1 MLTGFKK
8 RLAAGLLAMLAC
20 FSVVVPAYAAVG
32 DGFDLTPD
40 TASADQWS
48 FSVSSVANTV
58 AEVLANSKGIPLDM
72 KAVFW
77 CYANEAVGPTGEKSL
92 DYMIDL
98 VGRLNVAFN
107 GTKEESFLLTAL
119 KNSQAQGRQTFAMA
133 FFNQDYLEFELVKH
147 PSSGLLR
154 IREKNSGRWVVNS
167 AGEYPYCEG
176 SKAAPTCGGNKWV
189 GERSCSTAQVN
200 MKNLD
205 TLNLLCNQ
213 IKNSGTPAQIKPLGN
228 DYKAIWWNRQYYCDP
243 EGRPFVCYA
252 NEGQAA
258 INQPRPD
265 TSVKDEDG
273 KLAKDENGNVI
284 DASTNNNTTNIDL
297 SGMTITLPNGDVQ
310 VADAVIYDE
319 STKTYYID
327 SHDTTNYNIT
337 YNYSWTYHI
346 NYTSITYIGQT
357 EQYNKYYE
365 VYYELPDGRD
375 SADLTAKDLEQL
387 NLNLDVVNYGR
398 YADDTSVRCLY
409 HFDGDTRDSSYWS
422 YRSNFHWNTGA
433 SLTYMDA
440 GVFNGALYLDETEH
454 DFTLDL
460 PSLMGTG
467 DFWMS
472 WRYYQSATPAPQ
484 RDSYI
489 DFGGSTI
496 FQWDGTYIYD
506 GSGTRLAQLP
516 VGTWNEISIVRAHGV
531 LCYYLNGVY
540 VGGSVCADML
550 SGAVNFHF
558 GKEQQTF
565 KYFDELRILNVT
577 SFFGDTNYDCPT
589 VPYDTNLVL
598 VLPDADVTPIADE
611 YWSWTSSPDL
621 LCTFDACSSRLSW
634 CTYGTINEFL
644 NKTKHNVFMA
654 VNKDFRPSMSGTIF
668 LEGTCLYFDDTFLR
682 LELFT
687 SKDDESV
694 RKNAK
699 MVLYYQDGSE
709 VKPIIFNFNMNPA
722 GFEGYPTCDSRL
734 VRSNF
739 SDDLGFYIDFRKTLT
754 LLRIDFI
761 SDGGALST
769 YDKHTS
775 VTGIAGEQPSL
786 RVPTLAVKSTI
797 DVTAKQ
803 IGGVRPSVPTKGL
816 VWAMVEGGVIR
827 SIQIYN
833 GQAWEACD
841 GRIFTGT
848 RWVPYGSYNIITLKD
863 FYDIVD
869 ASGSDFSYIYSET
882 TFWNWWQKSWNTFT
896 SRLFSALESAGLNT
910 GGTNPDGTSRSLW
923 DTIKDAFN
931 NSLGALISA
940 LFDLI
945 AEVLAALLG
954 LVTDMLSFFFG
965 FFTDSVAGAIRSFFT
980 SVSDPTLFEF
990 FQRPPVVGP
999 DGSESSGGYGL
1010 PDEVGT
1016 AFAFISGVIMIL
1028 PAELRSI
1035 MFFAIAAMAFLGVL
1049 KLVKS

>member
-1 MLTGFKK
+1 
-8 RLAAGLLAMLAC
+8 MLAC

-40 TASADQWS
+40 TASANQWS
-48 FSVSSVANTV
+48 LSVSSVANTV
-58 AEVLANSKGIPLDM
+58 AEVLANAKGIPLDM

-119 KNSQAQGRQTFAMA
+119 KNSQAQGRQTFAMC

-265 TSVKDEDG
+265 TSVKDETG
-273 KLAKDENGNVI
+273 EAATDENGQII
-284 DASTNNNTTNIDL
+284 DNSTNDNSTNIDL

-310 VADAVIYDE
+310 IADAVIYDE

-327 SHDTTNYNIT
+327 SHDTTNVNIT
-337 YNYSWTYHI
+337 YNYHWEYHI

-375 SADLTAKDLEQL
+375 SADLTAEDLEQL
-387 NLNLDVVNYGR
+387 DFALDVVGYAR
-398 YADDTSVRCLY
+398 SADDTSLRALY
-409 HFDGDTRDSSYWS
+409 HFDGDTHDSSYWN
-422 YRSNFHWNTGA
+422 YCSNFVWHEGA

-440 GVFNGALYLDETEH
+440 GVFNGALYLDEGNH
-454 DFTLDL
+454 RFTFVL
-460 PSLMGTG
+460 PSNIG
-467 DFWMS
+467 DGNFTMS
-472 WRYYQSATPAPQ
+472 FRYYQSATPAPQ
-484 RDSYI
+484 NDSAFY
-489 DFGGSTI
+489 FWTNK
-496 FQWDGTYIYD
+496 D
-506 GSGTRLAQLP
+506 GSAVKNVLAFDGALLHASNGAT
-516 VGTWNEISIVRAHGV
+516 VSLSTGTWNEICLQRHDGYI
-531 LCYYLNGVY
+531 YYMLNGVCWASVSDPTFY
-540 VGGSVCADML
+540 YASIGVQFGS
-550 SGAVNFHF
+550 
-558 GKEQQTF
+558 KQQT
-565 KYFDELRILNVT
+565 YRYLDEFRFVNKSLYVAP
-577 SFFGDTNYDCPT
+577 YECPS
-589 VPYDTNLVL
+589 VPFDTNLSL
-598 VLPDADVTPIADE
+598 VLPDSAKPVADE
-611 YWSWTSSPDL
+611 YWSFDKTITPIWSYDLTDSTFPGGSNSSIVPGPMGNRSIGFSSAGIVDSWGVQKQGYFSIVGNTKL
-621 LCTFDACSSRLSW
+621 QWNGNQNDTLSNMCKTACTWAVVDTAGNVWSASCARNASS
-634 CTYGTINEFL
+634 
-644 NKTKHNVFMA
+644 NVT
-654 VNKDFRPSMSGTIF
+654 VEYPWG
-668 LEGTCLYFDDTFLR
+668 
-682 LELFT
+682 
-687 SKDDESV
+687 
-694 RKNAK
+694 K
-699 MVLYYQDGSE
+699 MVA
-709 VKPIIFNFNMNPA
+709 A
-722 GFEGYPTCDSRL
+722 GIRTVYFYPNAGQKLDIVYVEYVEGYQANT
-734 VRSNF
+734 
-739 SDDLGFYIDFRKTLT
+739 GHKW
-754 LLRIDFI
+754 
-761 SDGGALST
+761 
-769 YDKHTS
+769 
-775 VTGIAGEQPSL
+775 VTQIVPVESYEK
-786 RVPTLAVKSTI
+786 PTLAVRTDI
-797 DVTAKQ
+797 PITGKQ
-803 IGGVRPSVPTKGL
+803 IGGPRPSLPEKGL
-816 VWAMVEGGVIR
+816 VWAMVEGGIIK

-833 GQAWEACD
+833 GQAWQACD

-848 RWVPYGSYNIITLKD
+848 RWIPYGSYNIITMKD
-863 FYDIVD
+863 FYDVVD
-869 ASGSDFSYIYSET
+869 ASGQDFSYIYSET
-882 TFWNWWQKSWNTFT
+882 GFWNWWQKSWNTFT
-896 SRLFSALESAGLNT
+896 SRFFSALESAGLNT
-910 GGTNPDGTSRSLW
+910 GGDGTSRSLW

-931 NSLGALISA
+931 NSLGALISTV
-940 LFDLI
+940 FDLI

-980 SVSDPTLFEF
+980 SVSDPALFEF

>member
-1 MLTGFKK
+1 M
-8 RLAAGLLAMLAC
+8 
-20 FSVVVPAYAAVG
+20 
-32 DGFDLTPD
+32 
-40 TASADQWS
+40 
-48 FSVSSVANTV
+48 
-58 AEVLANSKGIPLDM
+58 
-72 KAVFW
+72 
-77 CYANEAVGPTGEKSL
+77 SL
-92 DYMIDL
+92 DYMNDL
-98 VGRLNVAFN
+98 VGRYNDAFN
-107 GTKEESFLLTAL
+107 SAYRTNIFSTIA
-119 KNSQAQGRQTFAMA
+119 KNSQALGNMCLCVC
-133 FFNQDYLEFELVKH
+133 FFQEAALEFELVKH

-154 IREKNSGRWVVNS
+154 VYEKRLGIWVVNS

-228 DYKAIWWNRQYYCDP
+228 DYKAIWWNRQYYCDS

-265 TSVKDEDG
+265 TSVTDEEGNPATDN
-273 KLAKDENGNVI
+273 NGTVI
-284 DASTNNNTTNIDL
+284 NNPDNSTNIDL

-375 SADLTAKDLEQL
+375 SADLTAEDLEQL
-387 NLNLDVVNYGR
+387 NFDIDVVNYGR
-398 YADDTSVRCLY
+398 YSDNTSVRALY
-409 HFDGDTRDSSYWS
+409 HFDGDTKDASYWN
-422 YRSNFHWNTGA
+422 YKSNFTWNTGA

-440 GVFNGALYLDETEH
+440 GAFEGALYLDETTH
-454 DFTLDL
+454 DFIMNL
-460 PSLMGTG
+460 PTALGSG
-467 DFWMS
+467 DFWLS
-472 WRYYQSATPAPQ
+472 FRYYQSATAAPQ
-484 RDSYI
+484 RDSYLSI
-489 DFGGSTI
+489 GGLKALQ
-496 FQWDGTYIYD
+496 FDGRYMYNSSD
-506 GSGTRLAQLP
+506 SQLAEMP
-516 VGTWNEISIVRAHGV
+516 IGTWNEISVVRKDSV
-531 LCYYLNGVY
+531 MFYYLNGVC
-540 VGGSVCADML
+540 VGYTSTNAIL
-550 SGAVNFHF
+550 SSAVQFYF
-558 GKEQQTF
+558 GNKQQTF
-565 KYFDELRILNVT
+565 KYFDEFRVLDVA
-577 SFFGDTNYDCPT
+577 SFYGQNYTCPS
-589 VPYDTNLVL
+589 VPYDTNLIL
-598 VLPDADVTPIADE
+598 VLPDERVTPVADE
-611 YWSWTSSPDL
+611 YWAFEDSGSLLKTYNFCQNNISSFVKQRTGESNISYPFESL
-621 LCTFDACSSRLSW
+621 GSYSASL
-634 CTYGTINEFL
+634 
-644 NKTKHNVFMA
+644 
-654 VNKDFRPSMSGTIF
+654 SGTVIN
-668 LEGTCLYFDDTFLR
+668 GTGVCLRYYSRHAGNPKFAFIYYQRPNDTEVYTFSIYEHDDGYINSFY
-682 LELFT
+682 
-687 SKDDESV
+687 DDENKCMAIYFRAFGTTILRVDTCS
-694 RKNAK
+694 KNEPSIYK
-699 MVLYYQDGSE
+699 KY
-709 VKPIIFNFNMNPA
+709 
-722 GFEGYPTCDSRL
+722 
-734 VRSNF
+734 
-739 SDDLGFYIDFRKTLT
+739 
-754 LLRIDFI
+754 
-761 SDGGALST
+761 
-769 YDKHTS
+769 TS
-775 VTGIAGEQPSL
+775 VTGIEGELPTLKVPS
-786 RVPTLAVKSTI
+786 LAVKTDI
-797 DVTAKQ
+797 DVVDQQ

-848 RWVPYGSYNIITLKD
+848 RWVPYGSYNIITMKD
-863 FYDIVD
+863 FYDVVD
-869 ASGSDFSYIYSET
+869 ASGQDFSYIYSET
-882 TFWNWWQKSWNTFT
+882 SFWNWWQKSWNTFT

-980 SVSDPTLFEF
+980 SVSDPALFEF